1 MVRENI
7 EWTEEEKKELEKV
20 KHQNHWIQVRE
31 ERRLLH
37 NRDAKE
43 KGYHEYGPFRGKRAE
58 LTCKLCKKTCD
69 LGQKGGSGMDF
80 KRMKQN
86 CPKNRA
92 NCDWKKEK
100 LTELRNKNFMEWN
113 ENVARGKNRHLYYLV
128 TKETHHLLACQREGC
143 PLNTVPSTW
152 PAVSRTLSNM
162 PLRCDGVIEE
172 GEKGNGKL
180 ENKVIPEHLQ
190 IF

>member
-1 MVRENI
+1 
-7 EWTEEEKKELEKV
+7 
-20 KHQNHWIQVRE
+20 
-31 ERRLLH
+31 
-37 NRDAKE
+37 
-43 KGYHEYGPFRGKRAE
+43 
-58 LTCKLCKKTCD
+58 
-69 LGQKGGSGMDF
+69 MDF

-92 NCDWKKEK
+92 DCEWKKEK

-128 TKETHHLLACQREGC
+128 TKETHHLLACQRVGC
-143 PLNTVPSTW
+143 PLNTVSSTW

-172 GEKGNGKL
+172 GENGNEKL

-190 IF
+190 FF